1 MKFHVLKKSF
11 SSLNFAYIISTLATV
26 HGDEDMEDDKL
37 QQIKLLEEIVTEYEN
52 MLASLVGNIFFP
64 AYLTSTDG
72 RMLQCNQHFAESIA
86 KAPYEIIGHTIQ
98 EIFPNELAQMILE
111 QNEQVIKYKRSFSFQ
126 IQRNGQWYLS
136 NKLPLLNARNEVKAI
151 LTIDRSLS
159 ENIELFSS
167 LREEKELLRS
177 LMENTHDY
185 IFFKDIRHAYTRV
198 NRAML
203 TLMNITDE
211 KLVIG
216 RTDDQ
221 FFNSEFATN
230 RRKYEEE
237 VVDKARPLLNVEE
250 KLVIDQSVIWLS
262 SNFSPLFDD
271 KKQVV
276 GIVGFSRDIS
286 GLKLLIQ
293 ELDKES
299 TFLRL
304 IMDNIP
310 YTIYFKDVHGRF
322 TRVNKA
328 QALLLGID
336 EPSQAIGKTDFDFF
350 DPVTAEMTFKDEQ
363 WIMQQGV
370 PLFEKIEQLTDSKGN
385 TRWMSATKIPIK
397 DEKGN
402 ITGLVGISID
412 ITERRKVEEKLRV
425 AKEKAEA
432 SDRLKTAFLANMSH
446 EIRTPMNGIIGFA
459 NLLRT
464 PGISDEEKNEYL
476 DHITSCSNTLLNL
489 IDDII
494 DIAKIESGQL
504 KLRYAEYNI
513 NTLIDDLY
521 STFAVIMQKEH
532 KEMIELRTNKT
543 LPDHLA
549 HIYTDPFRLKQ
560 ILTNLLSNAVKF
572 TLHGSIEF
580 GYHLNEHQLVFYVK
594 DTGIGIPADKISV
607 IFERFG
613 QILDNPYINKKGT
626 GLGLTISY
634 NLAQML
640 GGALWVESEV
650 NHGSTFY
657 VSIPYHLVESI
668 AHPDHHQPIS
678 DDQLLTQLQGKT
690 ILIAE
695 DEDYNF
701 LYFKH
706 LLKDL
711 QLSILW
717 AKTGEE
723 AITLVKQ
730 NPDICLVLMD
740 CKMPEIDGYEATSE
754 IKKIAPHLP
763 IIMQTAFTAGD
774 EQDKAMQAGCDA
786 FITKPISQKIL
797 FQHLKAFLLK
807 K

>member
-1 MKFHVLKKSF
+1 
-11 SSLNFAYIISTLATV
+11 
-26 HGDEDMEDDKL
+26 MEDDKL
-37 QQIKLLEEIVTEYEN
+37 QRIKILEELVADYEN
-52 MLASLVGNIFFP
+52 MLASLVGNIFMP
-64 AYLTSTDG
+64 AYLTNAEG
-72 RMLQCNQHFAESIA
+72 YILQCNRLYAESLT
-86 KAPYEIIGHTIQ
+86 KAPYEIIGHTLQ
-98 EIFPNELAQMILE
+98 EIFPEELAKMFKE
-111 QNEQVIKYKRSFSFQ
+111 QNEQVIRHKRSFSFQ
-126 IQRNGQWYLS
+126 IQRGGQWYLS
-136 NKLPLLNARNEVKAI
+136 SKLPLLTPRNEVKAI
-151 LTIDRSLS
+151 LTIERSMS

-167 LREEKELLRS
+167 LREERELLRS

-185 IFFKDIRHAYTRV
+185 IFFKDIRHAYTRA

-203 TLMNITDE
+203 KLMGIDDE
-211 KLVIG
+211 LLAIG
-216 RTDDQ
+216 QMDDR
-221 FFNSEFATN
+221 FFDSSFAEN
-230 RRKYEEE
+230 RRKYEDE
-237 VVDKARPLLNVEE
+237 VIRNAKPLLNIEE
-250 KLVIDQSVIWLS
+250 KLVINQSVIWLS

-322 TRVNKA
+322 TKINKA

-336 EPSQAIGKTDFDFF
+336 DPSQAIGKTDFDFF
-350 DPVTAEMTFKDEQ
+350 DPVTAEMTLQDEQ
-363 WIMQQGV
+363 RIMQLGI
-370 PLFEKIEQLTDSKGN
+370 PLFEKIEQLTDKRGSI
-385 TRWMSATKIPIK
+385 RWMAATKIPIK
-397 DEKGN
+397 DESGN
-402 ITGLVGISID
+402 ITGLLGISID
-412 ITERRKVEEKLRV
+412 ITERRKVETKLRE

-432 SDRLKTAFLANMSH
+432 ADRLKTAFLANMSH
-446 EIRTPMNGIIGFA
+446 EIRTPMNGIIGFT

-464 PGISDEEKNEYL
+464 PRLSDEEKNEYL
-476 DHITSCSNTLLNL
+476 DHITSCGNTLLNL

-513 NTLIDDLY
+513 NSLIDELY
-521 STFAVIMQKEH
+521 RTFVVIMEKEN
-532 KEMIELRTNKT
+532 KEMIQLKANKA
-543 LPDHLA
+543 LPDHQA

-580 GYHLNEHQLVFYVK
+580 GYHLNEQQQLVFYVK
-594 DTGIGIPADKISV
+594 DTGIGIPADKLSV
-607 IFERFG
+607 VFERFG
-613 QILDNPYINKKGT
+613 QIVDSPYINKKGT

-634 NLAQML
+634 NLARLL
-640 GGALWVESEV
+640 GGNLWVESKL
-650 NHGSTFY
+650 NQGSAFY
-657 VSIPYHLVESI
+657 VSIPYQLIEPNTVAMGETL
-668 AHPDHHQPIS
+668 IS
-678 DDQLLTQLQGKT
+678 DEDLLTKLKGKT

-711 QLSILW
+711 NLTILW
-717 AKTGEE
+717 AQSGEE
-723 AITLVKQ
+723 AIEMVKQ

-740 CKMPEIDGYEATSE
+740 CKMPVMDGYMASSE
-754 IKKIAPHLP
+754 IKKLAPHLP
-763 IIMQTAFTAGD
+763 IIMQTAYTDGD
-774 EQDKAMQAGCDA
+774 EQDKAMRAGCDA

-797 FQHLKAFLLK
+797 FKHFKTFLITK
-807 K
+807 